1 MIAALKQY
9 GANVARNTV
18 KRQLVRF
25 AVLGTLVTVGFAY
38 KLVTGSS
45 ILSSDDPSSA
55 PPPRHAHAPAKE
67 GAKPAAAVS
76 APITSPVQAAPI
88 TPAGIDI
95 NAPKL
100 AAQKAVDATNASI
113 AAQTGQDLAVATPAA
128 VAAPTSAA
136 AAKTSAAPAASAAP
150 ISGPGSTPSSA
161 LALPAGALPSA
172 APATNPN
179 AVTREVYDY
188 TGAGHRDP
196 FFSLILTDDLRPLLG
211 DLRLVGILYQSSGR
225 AVAVMRDVQTNAQY
239 RVANG
244 GTLGR
249 MRVTQ
254 IRPRAVL
261 FSIDEFGLSRQD
273 SLVWSDS
280 TKVRF

>member
-9 GANVARNTV
+9 GTNAARNTV
-18 KRQLVRF
+18 KRQLIRF
-25 AVLGTLVTVGFAY
+25 AVLGTLITVGFVY
-38 KLVTGSS
+38 KLVTGNS
-45 ILSSDDPSSA
+45 ITSSDEPASA
-55 PPPRHAHAPAKE
+55 PPPASAPAPK
-67 GAKPAAAVS
+67 AAA
-76 APITSPVQAAPI
+76 APITAPAQAAPI
-88 TPAGIDI
+88 TPAGIDL
-95 NAPKL
+95 NAPKR
-100 AAQKAVDATNASI
+100 AAQRAVDATNASI
-113 AAQTGQDLAVATPAA
+113 AAQQN
-128 VAAPTSAA
+128 VAAAT
-136 AAKTSAAPAASAAP
+136 TTASAAP
-150 ISGPGSTPSSA
+150 PVSGPGSSPSG
-161 LALPAGALPSA
+161 ALPAPSGALPSA
-172 APATNPN
+172 APVAN
-179 AVTREVYDY
+179 AASVTREVYDY
-188 TGAGHRDP
+188 SAVGRRDP

-211 DLRLVGILYQSSGR
+211 DLRLVGILYEQSGRR

>member
-18 KRQLVRF
+18 KRQVVRF
-25 AVLGTLVTVGFAY
+25 AVLGTLVTVGFVY

-45 ILSSDDPSSA
+45 ILSSEDPASA
-55 PPPRHAHAPAKE
+55 PPPAHAHSPAKE
-67 GAKPAAAVS
+67 GARAAKDA
-76 APITSPVQAAPI
+76 APITSPAQASPI
-88 TPAGIDI
+88 TASGIDI
-95 NAPKL
+95 NAPKR

-113 AAQTGQDLAVATPAA
+113 AAQTGQDVATATPSAVAGPIPAA
-128 VAAPTSAA
+128 VPAAKAAPV
-136 AAKTSAAPAASAAP
+136 AAP
-150 ISGPGSTPSSA
+150 ISGPGSTPNGA
-161 LALPAGALPSA
+161 LALPSGALPAAA

-188 TGAGHRDP
+188 SGVGHRDP
-196 FFSLILTDDLRPLLG
+196 FYSLILTDDLRPLLG

>member
-9 GANVARNTV
+9 GTNAARNTV
-18 KRQLVRF
+18 KRQLIRF
-25 AVLGTLVTVGFAY
+25 AVLGTLVTVGFVY
-38 KLVTGSS
+38 KMVTGNS
-45 ILSSDDPSSA
+45 ITSSDEPASA
-55 PPPRHAHAPAKE
+55 PPPASAPAPK
-67 GAKPAAAVS
+67 AAA
-76 APITSPVQAAPI
+76 APITAPAQAAPI
-88 TPAGIDI
+88 TPAGIDL
-95 NAPKL
+95 NAPKR
-100 AAQKAVDATNASI
+100 AAQRAVDATNASI
-113 AAQTGQDLAVATPAA
+113 AAQQN
-128 VAAPTSAA
+128 VAAATTTASAA
-136 AAKTSAAPAASAAP
+136 APV
-150 ISGPGSTPSSA
+150 SGPGSSPSG
-161 LALPAGALPSA
+161 ALPAPSGALPSPAPVASA
-172 APATNPN
+172 AS
-179 AVTREVYDY
+179 VTREVYDY
-188 TGAGHRDP
+188 SAVGRRDP

-211 DLRLVGILYQSSGR
+211 DLRLVGILYEQSGRR

>member
-9 GANVARNTV
+9 GTNAARRTA
-18 KRQLVRF
+18 KRQIIRF
-25 AVLGTLVTVGFAY
+25 AVVGTLVTVGFVY
-38 KLVTGSS
+38 KLVTGTS
-45 ILSSDDPSSA
+45 ITSSDEPASA
-55 PPPRHAHAPAKE
+55 TPPAHAHAPA
-67 GAKPAAAVS
+67 PAASA
-76 APITSPVQAAPI
+76 APITAPAQAAPI
-88 TPAGIDI
+88 TSAGIDI
-95 NAPKL
+95 NAPKR
-100 AAQKAVDATNASI
+100 AAQRAVDATNASI
-113 AAQTGQDLAVATPAA
+113 AAQTGQSVALATTTV
-128 VAAPTSAA
+128 
-136 AAKTSAAPAASAAP
+136 ASAAP
-150 ISGPGSTPSSA
+150 VSGPGSTPSG
-161 LALPAGALPSA
+161 ALPAPSGALPSA
-172 APATNPN
+172 APLANGN
-179 AVTREVYDY
+179 AVTREVYGY
-188 TGAGHRDP
+188 SGTGRRDP

-211 DLRLVGILYQSSGR
+211 DLRLVGILYQQSGGR
-225 AVAVMRDVQTNAQY
+225 AVAIMRDVQTNAQY

>member
-9 GANVARNTV
+9 GTNYVKLTV
-18 KRQLVRF
+18 KRQLIRY
-25 AVLGTLVTVGFAY
+25 AVLGVLVAAGFAY
-38 KLVTGSS
+38 KMMTGDAST
-45 ILSSDDPSSA
+45 SDPDVPATPPASA
-55 PPPRHAHAPAKE
+55 SAAAPA
-67 GAKPAAAVS
+67 PAPSA
-76 APITSPVQAAPI
+76 APITAPAQAAPI
-88 TPAGIDI
+88 TSAGIDI
-95 NAPKL
+95 NAPKR
-100 AAQKAVDATNASI
+100 AAQNAVAATNAQI
-113 AAQTGQDLAVATPAA
+113 AAQTGQTVET
-128 VAAPTSAA
+128 
-136 AAKTSAAPAASAAP
+136 AAP
-150 ISGPGSTPSSA
+150 ISGPGSAPSGA
-161 LALPAGALPSA
+161 LSLPSGALPVAAVATSA
-172 APATNPN
+172 GT
-179 AVTREVYDY
+179 VTREMYGYDAV
-188 TGAGHRDP
+188 GSRDP
-196 FFSLILTDDLRPLLG
+196 FYSLILTDDLRPLLG
-211 DLRLVGILYQSSGR
+211 DLKLVGILYQNSGR

>member
-9 GANVARNTV
+9 GTNYAKRSV
-18 KRQLVRF
+18 KRQLIRY
-25 AVLGTLVTVGFAY
+25 AVLGVLVVVGFVY
-38 KLVTGSS
+38 KMVTGESMA
-45 ILSSDDPSSA
+45 SSA
-55 PPPRHAHAPAKE
+55 DESASPPPAASAPA
-67 GAKPAAAVS
+67 PAPS
-76 APITSPVQAAPI
+76 TAPITAPAQAAPI
-88 TPAGIDI
+88 TSAGIDI
-95 NAPKL
+95 NAPKR
-100 AAQKAVDATNASI
+100 AAQNAVAATNAQT
-113 AAQTGQDLAVATPAA
+113 AAQTEQAVAT
-128 VAAPTSAA
+128 AAP
-136 AAKTSAAPAASAAP
+136 PV
-150 ISGPGSTPSSA
+150 SGPGSTPS
-161 LALPAGALPSA
+161 GALPLPSGALPTAA
-172 APATNPN
+172 APAAGAT
-179 AVTREVYDY
+179 VTREMYGY
-188 TGAGHRDP
+188 GAVGRRDP

-211 DLRLVGILYQSSGR
+211 DLRLVGILFQNSGR

-261 FSIDEFGLSRQD
+261 FTIDEFGLSRQD